1 MSSTTCPAQ
10 AQHQAH
16 PLSAKA
22 ARLPVA
28 SLLCAQICL
37 AALLMAPP
45 ATAIDIADAY
55 NDARK
60 NDPVLSGAK
69 AGFEAQKQLVPQA
82 RAGLLPKL
90 TIGGTT
96 SRNKRSFPVPPV
108 MDQDPRSPTFGQL
121 VEIPSQ
127 VYNDHGWQVQM
138 NQPIV
143 NLAAWFDLRGA
154 AAAVQAAAASLA
166 ATEQELIVRVVRSYL
181 NVLRAQDLLEATRA
195 QETAVQRQLEQ
206 VQQRFEVGLVA
217 ITDVLE
223 AQAAYDNSTVARI
236 QADGDLHVFF
246 EILSTLTGVH
256 YESLDRIAESLPI
269 INPEPRNEQSWV
281 ETALDANH
289 LVRAA
294 QEQLEAANRTL
305 AARRAGHLPTL
316 EGTVTR
322 GHFVTGGLAFL
333 GGKTDTTSYALSLNL
348 PIYQGG
354 FTRAKAKEARHLAEQ
369 ARQQLL
375 NQRLTI
381 TRDTR
386 NLFQAVAT
394 DVVRVAARLK
404 AIASS
409 QSALEATETGYE
421 VGTRNIVDVLQAQQR
436 LYSSQFDYADSRYNY
451 VIDLMALKQVAGVLA
466 DADLNELNQF
476 ADPADPVA
484 RGRPQLSQ

>member
-1 MSSTTCPAQ
+1 MRKTTCSVPP
-10 AQHQAH
+10 QHLAH
-16 PLSAKA
+16 RLSAKA
-22 ARLPVA
+22 ATPLFA
-28 SLLCAQICL
+28 WLLGAHICL
-37 AALLMAPP
+37 AALLTALP
-45 ATAIDIADAY
+45 AAAIDIADAY
-55 NDARK
+55 QDARR

-69 AGFEAQKQLVPQA
+69 AGFGAQKQLLPQA

-90 TIGGTT
+90 AIIGTT
-96 SRNKRSFPVPPV
+96 SKNRRSFPVPPV

-127 VYNDHGWQVQM
+127 TYNDHAWQVQL
-138 NQPIV
+138 NQPLV
-143 NLAAWFDLRGA
+143 NLAAWFDLRSA
-154 AAAVQAAAASLA
+154 SATVQAAEASLA

-181 NVLRAQDLLEATRA
+181 NVLRAQDLLDATRA

-256 YESLDRIAESLPI
+256 YESLDRIADTLPI
-269 INPEPRNEQSWV
+269 IDPEPQSEQSWV
-281 ETALDANH
+281 EKALEANH

-294 QEQLEAANRTL
+294 QAQLEAANRAL
-305 AARRAGHLPTL
+305 AARRAGRLPTL
-316 EGTVTR
+316 EGTISHS
-322 GHFVTGGLAFL
+322 HFVTGGLSFL

-354 FTRAKAKEARHLAEQ
+354 FTHAKAKEARYLAEQ

-375 NQRLTI
+375 NQQLTVS
-381 TRDTR
+381 RDTR

-409 QSALEATETGYE
+409 QSALEATQTGYE

-451 VIDLMALKQVAGVLA
+451 VIDLMSLKQTAGVLA
-466 DADLNELNQF
+466 DADITDLNQF
-476 ADPADPVA
+476 ADPTNPVA
-484 RGRPQLSQ
+484 RGRPRLGH